1 MLERFELRRTGLKH
15 KKINKK
21 YFYSDFIF
29 CEKACYACYRGGDL
43 SKKGPLR
50 FELVLRGKRIN
61 RKKLNVKTLSRPR
74 IKRTY
79 QSSNS
84 NMCHLDMAAGQRHG
98 VKLSNS
104 KIANY
109 NSSRI
114 TKAPV
119 LLELLHTAQN
129 VVVTSMWE
137 SRQLFF
143 RASLLCFSKVQ
154 VSSSY
159 CSICYHNTAW
169 EQTF

>member
-1 MLERFELRRTGLKH
+1 MLERFELRWTGLKH

-21 YFYSDFIF
+21 YFYIDFIF
-29 CEKACYACYRGGDL
+29 CKKACYACYRGGDL

-61 RKKLNVKTLSRPR
+61 RKKLNVKTLSRQR
-74 IKRTY
+74 TKRTY

-109 NSSRI
+109 NSSRMD
-114 TKAPV
+114 
-119 LLELLHTAQN
+119 LDG
-129 VVVTSMWE
+129 
-137 SRQLFF
+137 FG
-143 RASLLCFSKVQ
+143 
-154 VSSSY
+154 
-159 CSICYHNTAW
+159 
-169 EQTF
+169 

>member
-1 MLERFELRRTGLKH
+1 MERQEARENFVFPDEIITKLRRPGLKH

-50 FELVLRGKRIN
+50 FELVLRSKRIN

-74 IKRTY
+74 TKRTY

-84 NMCHLDMAAGQRHG
+84 KMCCLGMAAGQRQG
-98 VKLSNS
+98 VKIGNS

-114 TKAPV
+114 SYIDLDKN
-119 LLELLHTAQN
+119 ED
-129 VVVTSMWE
+129 
-137 SRQLFF
+137 
-143 RASLLCFSKVQ
+143 FSKRLQ
-154 VSSSY
+154 ISL
-159 CSICYHNTAW
+159 HWNL
-169 EQTF
+169 F

>member
-1 MLERFELRRTGLKH
+1 MSNSECDFMLERFELRRTGLKH

-29 CEKACYACYRGGDL
+29 CEKACYACYRRGDL

-109 NSSRI
+109 NSSRMSARL
-114 TKAPV
+114 KVPAKNSPA
-119 LLELLHTAQN
+119 LLFI
-129 VVVTSMWE
+129 
-137 SRQLFF
+137 SRGKEEE
-143 RASLLCFSKVQ
+143 RKTTTISCFSP
-154 VSSSY
+154 
-159 CSICYHNTAW
+159 A
-169 EQTF
+169 

>member
-1 MLERFELRRTGLKH
+1 MLLPIIYFTRDLSTSRMSNSECDFMVERFELRRTGLKH

-74 IKRTY
+74 TKRTY

-114 TKAPV
+114 
-119 LLELLHTAQN
+119 
-129 VVVTSMWE
+129 WIW
-137 SRQLFF
+137 
-143 RASLLCFSKVQ
+143 KVRIPDLMPIR
-154 VSSSY
+154 V
-159 CSICYHNTAW
+159 
-169 EQTF
+169 

>member
-1 MLERFELRRTGLKH
+1 MVLQEAKESFASPDYLFTRDLSTSRMSNSECDFMLERFELRRTGLKH

-109 NSSRI
+109 NSSTI
-114 TKAPV
+114 VKEYNWLDV
-119 LLELLHTAQN
+119 LNA
-129 VVVTSMWE
+129 
-137 SRQLFF
+137 F
-143 RASLLCFSKVQ
+143 
-154 VSSSY
+154 
-159 CSICYHNTAW
+159 
-169 EQTF
+169 